1 MRVLH
6 LVNYGWP
13 YVDGY
18 TARSRSIVSSQRREL
33 GIDAVVAVSPYPPFA
48 QAQDPGL
55 VADGWGP
62 GQVQVQGHRTRPPPW
77 RTTGSGVG
85 ATVGPAF
92 VRGLLEVMDA
102 HPPDLVHAHHPAYVG
117 RAGLAAARQRGLPFV
132 YEVRCFNGDYDL
144 DARHPYLRARGHRQN
159 RLELALCRAADRV
172 VTISAGL
179 AERIV
184 AGGVPEHRVDVVR
197 NAVDTELWTHFPR
210 AEHPGT
216 LRIGYATTFEAIE
229 GLDLLVAAV
238 EQVAPVLA
246 ARGVGLEVVLAGTGR
261 DWGRIQHLVA
271 KAGLQTVIQLPG
283 FLTRE
288 ALHLF
293 YADLDLFVVP
303 RRPAAVSTDTTP
315 LKPLEALASG
325 RPLLTTDLPAL
336 RELLRGQE
344 AARFVPAD
352 APGLAAGILAFADE
366 PWHPQTPVALGER
379 SWAREV
385 QSLRRRLRAPDGGY
399 PWVTSAHQVTGVGS
413 DPSPAGTRPI
423 HWSTCTCISVRATA
437 ARPTTRR

>member
-13 YVDGY
+13 YIDGY
-18 TARSRSIVSSQRREL
+18 TARSRSIVNAQRREL
-33 GIDAVVAVSPYPPFA
+33 GVDAVVAVSPYPAFA
-48 QAQDPGL
+48 QAKDPDL

-62 GQVQVQGHRTRPPPW
+62 GQVQVPGTGPRRGERPALGLAP
-77 RTTGSGVG
+77 RSGS
-85 ATVGPAF
+85 AF
-92 VRGLLEVMDA
+92 VRGVVEVIDA
-102 HPPDLVHAHHPAYVG
+102 IAPDLVHAHHPAFVG
-117 RAGLAAARQRGLPFV
+117 RAGLAAARRRGLPFV

-172 VTISAGL
+172 VTISDGL
-179 AERIV
+179 ADRIV
-184 AGGVPEHRVDVVR
+184 DGGVLKNKVDVVR
-197 NAVDTELWTHFPR
+197 NAVDTELWTPRPR

-246 ARGVGLEVVLAGTGR
+246 TRGVSLEVVLAGTGR
-261 DWGRIQHLVA
+261 DWSRIQQLVA
-271 KAGLQTVIQLPG
+271 KAGLEGVIQLPG

-288 ALHLF
+288 AMHQF

-315 LKPLEALASG
+315 LKPLEALANG

-336 RELLRGQE
+336 RELLNGQD
-344 AARFVPAD
+344 AARFVPAT
-352 APGLAAGILAFADE
+352 ATGLASGILAFADD
-366 PWHPQTPVALGER
+366 PWHPQTPVDLGER
-379 SWAREV
+379 SWASEV
-385 QSLRRRLRAPDGGY
+385 HRYRGIYDQLR
-399 PWVTSAHQVTGVGS
+399 T
-413 DPSPAGTRPI
+413 
-423 HWSTCTCISVRATA
+423 ATHG
-437 ARPTTRR
+437 